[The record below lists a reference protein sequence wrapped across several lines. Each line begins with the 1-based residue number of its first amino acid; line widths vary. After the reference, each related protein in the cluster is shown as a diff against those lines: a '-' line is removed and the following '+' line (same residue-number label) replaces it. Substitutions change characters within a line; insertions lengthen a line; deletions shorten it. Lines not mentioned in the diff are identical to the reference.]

1 MKKVCF
7 VLAACAVVSAALVGC
22 GSNSSTE
29 STGSAATSTAAVSS
43 DAEAE
48 SKQNVNVEMQTFKD
62 WEIQPKSIRFETAFQ
77 EGNTPKKAKDG
88 NTFVI
93 IDTDIKN
100 LDSKVGL
107 FLSDASSLEYIEA
120 AIVYDGSYTYTD
132 ISGLTG
138 FDNNLSGMPVQPL
151 ESKSGYI
158 LFEVPNEV
166 AASDK
171 SLTLKINFKSE
182 FEEESSIEFPLR

>member
-1 MKKVCF
+1 MKKVFF

-22 GSNSSTE
+22 GSSSSTE

-43 DAEAE
+43 NAEAE
-48 SKQNVNVEMQTFKD
+48 STKNLNVEMQTFKD

-93 IDTDIKN
+93 IDMDIKN

-107 FLSDASSLEYIEA
+107 FLSDATSLEYIEA
-120 AIVYDGSYTYTD
+120 TIVYDGSYTYTD

-151 ESKSGYI
+151 ESKSGYL

-166 AASDK
+166 AASNK